1 MKNEF
6 AYLYPF
12 HLILSNQ
19 LTIDSY
25 GISLAHFFPKM
36 HQGDDF
42 LQTWIIDSPEVDLN
56 DPNLLHSLIGK
67 EVLITKNSKLNLQF
81 KGTFDN
87 YEKERFIFI
96 GNPIINTQSF
106 IIQSNLLKFA
116 EQNSDSLKDLLK
128 TFKSNNLYDID
139 LKDIL
144 VQISRLKKIE
154 DELQNALNTNKA
166 AAESKEAFI
175 ANMSHEIRTPL
186 NGIIGMLREL
196 NKEFLSITQQS
207 FVDNALK
214 ASKHLLSIINNIL
227 DLSKIKAGELKLSKK
242 TFSFNEVLDDV
253 YTILKGQ
260 AANKNL
266 DFNFIIDEKIAQ
278 AHKGDATRIRQILI
292 NLLGNSL
299 KFTELGGVSLH
310 LELISNQI
318 IKEKIRITISDTGIG
333 MSESFVEKVFTKFQ
347 QEDPSRARKHAGT
360 GLGMAITKEL
370 IELMKGNIQIESQKG
385 VGTKVIIELTFPIG
399 DPSKI
404 EKKSDNITF
413 KHLENTR
420 ILLVED
426 NEMNRY
432 VASNAL
438 KPYVS
443 EIIEAENGEKAISF
457 LKEHTADL
465 ILMDLQM
472 PLMGGVEATK
482 IIRETISTSIPIV
495 ALTANAFKS
504 EIDKCISAGMNN
516 YVTKPFE
523 EKQLLK
529 VIEKEIKKSKS
540 SSKSSEKRPEYSLK
554 ILHEMSRGDQTFVE
568 NMLKLFIN
576 NTPKSVELM
585 EEAINNKD
593 TEQIKKIAHKLKPS
607 LINLGMQSLHIT
619 IRNIEYFEFTE
630 NNLEE
635 FYEICIR
642 TCHDLRE
649 MIQTIKVNELYENN

>member
-25 GISLAHFFPKM
+25 GISMTHFFPKM
-36 HQGDDF
+36 QVGDDF
-42 LQTWIIDSPEVDLN
+42 LQTWIIDYPDVDIN
-56 DPNLLHSLIGK
+56 DPNLINDLIGK

-81 KGTFDN
+81 RGTFDT
-87 YEKERFIFI
+87 YEKDKFIFI
-96 GNPIINTQSF
+96 GNPVINTQNF
-106 IIQSNLLKFA
+106 IIQSNILKFA
-116 EQNSDSLKDLLK
+116 DQNSDSLKELLK

-144 VQISRLKKIE
+144 IQISRLKKIE
-154 DELQNALNTNKA
+154 EELQNALNTNKA

-186 NGIIGMLREL
+186 NGITGMLREL
-196 NKEFLSITQQS
+196 NKEFLSVKQQS
-207 FVDNALK
+207 YVDNALK

-227 DLSKIKAGELKLSKK
+227 DLSKIKAGELKLSKR
-242 TFSFNEVLDDV
+242 TFSFQEVADDV
-253 YTILKGQ
+253 HTILKGQ

-266 DFNFIIDEKIAQ
+266 DFNFHIDENIAK

-299 KFTELGGVSLH
+299 KFTDEGSVSLNI
-310 LELISNQI
+310 ELVSNQI
-318 IKEKIRITISDTGIG
+318 IKEKVRITIVDTGIG

-347 QEDPSRARKHAGT
+347 QEDPSRARRHAGT

-370 IELMKGNIQIESQKG
+370 IHLMKGNIHLESQKG
-385 VGTKVIIELTFPIG
+385 VGTNVVIEITFPIG

-404 EKKSDNITF
+404 EKKTDNSTF
-413 KHLENTR
+413 KHLENTK

-438 KPYVS
+438 KPYVG
-443 EIIEAENGEKAISF
+443 EIFEAENGEKAISF
-457 LKEHTADL
+457 LQDNTPDL

-482 IIRETISTSIPIV
+482 IIREKISSSIPII

-504 EIDKCISAGMNN
+504 EIDKCINAGMNN

-529 VIEKEIKKSKS
+529 VLEKEIKKMKSVSKTI
-540 SSKSSEKRPEYSLK
+540 EKRPLYSLK
-554 ILHEMSRGDQTFVE
+554 ILQEMSRGDQMFVE

-576 NTPKSVELM
+576 NTPKSIELM
-585 EEAINNKD
+585 EAAIESKD
-593 TEQIKKIAHKLKPS
+593 VEQIKKLAHKLKPS
-607 LINLGMQSLHIT
+607 LINLGMQTLHT
-619 IRNIEYFEFTE
+619 NIRNIEYFELTE
-630 NNLEE
+630 LNNAE
-635 FYEICIR
+635 FYTLCVNS
-642 TCHDLRE
+642 CHDLRE
-649 MIQTIKVNELYENN
+649 MVMTIKTNELNEL

>member
-25 GISLAHFFPKM
+25 GISLSHFFPKM
-36 HQGDDF
+36 QQGDDF
-42 LQTWIIDSPEVDLN
+42 LQTWIIDSPEVDIN
-56 DPNLLHSLIGK
+56 DPNLLPSLIGK

-81 KGTFDN
+81 KGTFDH
-87 YEKERFIFI
+87 YEKDRFIFI
-96 GNPIINTQSF
+96 GNPVINTQSF

-144 VQISRLKKIE
+144 IQISRLKKIE
-154 DELQNALNTNKA
+154 EELQNALNTNKA

-196 NKEFLSITQQS
+196 NKEFLSVKQQS

-227 DLSKIKAGELKLSKK
+227 DLSKIKAGELKLTRK
-242 TFSFNEVLDDV
+242 TFSFNEVIDDV

-260 AANKNL
+260 SANKNIE
-266 DFNFIIDEKIAQ
+266 FNFNIDSSIAQ

-299 KFTELGGVSLH
+299 KFTETGSVSLNI
-310 LELISNQI
+310 ELISNQI
-318 IKEKIRITISDTGIG
+318 IKEKIRISIIDTGIG
-333 MSESFVEKVFTKFQ
+333 MSDSFIEKVFTKFQ
-347 QEDPSRARKHAGT
+347 QEDSSRARRHAGT

-370 IELMKGNIQIESQKG
+370 VQLMKGNIHLESKKG
-385 VGTKVIIELTFPIG
+385 EGTKVFIELTFPIG

-404 EKKSDNITF
+404 EKKTDNSTF
-413 KHLENTR
+413 KHLENIK

-443 EIIEAENGEKAISF
+443 EIFEVENGEKAISF
-457 LKEHTADL
+457 LKENTPDL

-482 IIRETISTSIPIV
+482 IIREKMSSNIPII

-504 EIDKCISAGMNN
+504 EIDKCINAGMNN

-529 VIEKEIKKSKS
+529 VIEKEIKKTKSISKS
-540 SSKSSEKRPEYSLK
+540 TIKKPEYSLK
-554 ILHEMSRGDQTFVE
+554 TLKEMSRGDYLFVE
-568 NMLKLFIN
+568 NMLKLFVN
-576 NTPKSVELM
+576 NTPKSVEQ
-585 EEAINNKD
+585 INQSIESKD
-593 TEQIKKIAHKLKPS
+593 IETIKKVAHKIKPS
-607 LINLGMQSLHIT
+607 LINLGMKTLHEKV
-619 IRNIEYFEFTE
+619 REIEYFEISEDRF
-630 NNLEE
+630 NE
-635 FYEICIR
+635 FISKTKSFCEDLSEIS
-642 TCHDLRE
+642 DL
-649 MIQTIKVNELYENN
+649 IKANELN